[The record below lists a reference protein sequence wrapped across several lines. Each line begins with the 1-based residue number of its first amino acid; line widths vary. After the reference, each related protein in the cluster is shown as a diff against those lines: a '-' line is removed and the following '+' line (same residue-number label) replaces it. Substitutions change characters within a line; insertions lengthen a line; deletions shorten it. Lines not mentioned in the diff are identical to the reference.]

1 MHGPMNEGESAT
13 NVKMLWII
21 SSGRSEIIFKRRCSL
36 PDGSPLSAAA
46 LIILSLSTGPLSRE
60 LSRGAEREEKK
71 EARTDGAQGKPLHKT
86 NSLSL
91 YFISNNHFRGLIV
104 GLRNGGRKRTF
115 RYF

>member
-36 PDGSPLSAAA
+36 PDGSPLSCCSHYSFSQHWS
-46 LIILSLSTGPLSRE
+46 SLESYL
-60 LSRGAEREEKK
+60 GAEREEKK